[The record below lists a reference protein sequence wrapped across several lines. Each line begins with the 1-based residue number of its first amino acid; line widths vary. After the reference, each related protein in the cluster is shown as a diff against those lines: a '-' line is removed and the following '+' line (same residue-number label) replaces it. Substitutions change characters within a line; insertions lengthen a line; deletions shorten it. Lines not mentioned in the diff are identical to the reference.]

1 MVYEMIQMFWGI
13 NYFLGVAA
21 GSIAA
26 RIQSEVYGG
35 VTTSVFLVLQ
45 SARAAGISAA
55 AQTGIDSAAKT
66 IAGLTK
72 WKFSS

>member
-1 MVYEMIQMFWGI
+1 MAMLRQVF
-13 NYFLGVAA
+13 
-21 GSIAA
+21 
-26 RIQSEVYGG
+26 
-35 VTTSVFLVLQ
+35 FLVLQ

-55 AQTGIDSAAKT
+55 AQAGIDSAAET

>member
-1 MVYEMIQMFWGI
+1 M
-13 NYFLGVAA
+13 
-21 GSIAA
+21 
-26 RIQSEVYGG
+26 YGG

-55 AQTGIDSAAKT
+55 GQTGIDSAAKT

-72 WKFSS
+72 